1 MALELE
7 SPVFRYFLK
16 DKPEWI
22 KLGKY
27 VNWLLKEYVPGAP
40 GISGTFA
47 LKMCPGRDGCF
58 LSADFW
64 ASPLGQGY
72 CTSITGYKELDVWQR
87 SVKYADDLRKQAIEH
102 QAKAAKKTKRK
113 K

>member
-1 MALELE
+1 MALDIEK
-7 SPVFRYFLK
+7 PTFTYFTK

-27 VNWLLKEYVPGAP
+27 VNWLLKEQITGAP

-47 LKMCPGRDGCF
+47 LKMCPGLDGCF

-64 ASPLGQGY
+64 ASPLGLGY
-72 CTSITGYKELDVWQR
+72 CTSITGYKELDVWKR
-87 SVKYADDLRKQAIEH
+87 SVKYADDLRKQAIKYI
-102 QAKAAKKTKRK
+102 AKSKRK
-113 K
+113 KK

>member
-1 MALELE
+1 MALDIAE
-7 SPVFRYFLK
+7 PTFKYFAK

-27 VNWLLKEYVPGAP
+27 VNWLLKDQITGAP

-87 SVKYADDLRKQAIEH
+87 SVKYADDLRKQAIKYK
-102 QAKAAKKTKRK
+102 AKSKRK
-113 K
+113 KK